1 MNVLDALEDLE
12 REGGE
17 GTIAL
22 PGGKELRLTH
32 LDKVYFPDE
41 HITKGELLRYYV
53 QVAPVLLPVME
64 DRPLV
69 LHRFPNGISDKGFY
83 QQKAPDDAPDAVRT
97 AKVAVEGG
105 TREVR
110 VIGGDL
116 PTLLWCVQN
125 GVLSVDPWLSR
136 IRTLDAADSAVIDLD
151 PGPRAPFTRVVAVAR
166 CIHDVLGE
174 LKLHGAVKTSGASG
188 MHIFLPLPGKTS
200 FESAGLLAETIG
212 ATVVERMPKEATLQR
227 AVKSRGA
234 TMVYVDCL
242 QNVRGKSVAG
252 AYAVRARPGAP
263 VSTPLEWAELDGP
276 VDPRAFTRD
285 VVLQRIARQGDL
297 WAPAMARPNR
307 LTAVAR
313 PRPVRS
319 GRDDPD
325 HAARHRTR

>member
-12 REGGE
+12 RQGGE

-136 IRTLDAADSAVIDLD
+136 IGTLDAADFAVIDLD

>member
-12 REGGE
+12 RQGGE

-136 IRTLDAADSAVIDLD
+136 IGTLDAADSAVIDLD
-151 PGPRAPFTRVVAVAR
+151 PGPRAPFTRVVAVTR

-307 LTAVAR
+307 RTAVAR
-313 PRPVRS
+313 HRPVRS

>member
-12 REGGE
+12 RQGGE

-136 IRTLDAADSAVIDLD
+136 IGTLDAADSAVIDLD

-174 LKLHGAVKTSGASG
+174 LKLHGGVKTSGASG

>member
-1 MNVLDALEDLE
+1 M
-12 REGGE
+12 
-17 GTIAL
+17 
-22 PGGKELRLTH
+22 
-32 LDKVYFPDE
+32 
-41 HITKGELLRYYV
+41 
-53 QVAPVLLPVME
+53 
-64 DRPLV
+64 
-69 LHRFPNGISDKGFY
+69 
-83 QQKAPDDAPDAVRT
+83 
-97 AKVAVEGG
+97 
-105 TREVR
+105 
-110 VIGGDL
+110 
-116 PTLLWCVQN
+116 
-125 GVLSVDPWLSR
+125 
-136 IRTLDAADSAVIDLD
+136 SA
-151 PGPRAPFTRVVAVAR
+151 T
-166 CIHDVLGE
+166 
-174 LKLHGAVKTSGASG
+174 
-188 MHIFLPLPGKTS
+188 
-200 FESAGLLAETIG
+200 
-212 ATVVERMPKEATLQR
+212 
-227 AVKSRGA
+227 KSRGA

>member
-12 REGGE
+12 RQGGE

-83 QQKAPDDAPDAVRT
+83 QQKAPDDAPDVVRT

-136 IRTLDAADSAVIDLD
+136 IGTLDAADFAVIDLD

>member
-12 REGGE
+12 RQGGE

-136 IRTLDAADSAVIDLD
+136 IGTLDAADFAVIDLD

-285 VVLQRIARQGDL
+285 VVAQRIARQGDL

-307 LTAVAR
+307 LTAVAS

>member
-1 MNVLDALEDLE
+1 MNVLDALEELE
-12 REGGE
+12 RRGGE
-17 GTIAL
+17 GTILL
-22 PGGKELRLTH
+22 PGGKELRLTN

-53 QVAPVLLPVME
+53 QVAPALLPVMQ

-69 LHRFPNGISDKGFY
+69 LHRFPNGISDPGFY
-83 QQKAPDDAPDAVRT
+83 QQKAPDDAPKVVRRAT
-97 AKVAVEGG
+97 VDVEGG
-105 TREVR
+105 MREAR

-136 IRTLDAADSAVIDLD
+136 IRTLDAADYAVLDLD

-200 FESAGLLAETIG
+200 FESAGLLAETIA
-212 ATVVERMPKEATLQR
+212 ATVVQRMAKEATVER
-227 AVKSRGA
+227 AVKARGA
-234 TMVYVDCL
+234 SKVYVDCL
-242 QNVRGKSVAG
+242 QNVRGKTVAG

-297 WAPAMARPNR
+297 WAKAMARPNR
-307 LTAVAR
+307 LAALAR
-313 PRPVRS
+313 NRPAS
-319 GRDDPD
+319 GR
-325 HAARHRTR
+325 

>member
-12 REGGE
+12 RQGGE

-307 LTAVAR
+307 LTALAR
-313 PRPVRS
+313 PRPARS